1 MSQEADKV
9 GRRAARRSRAKAGA
23 RARAQVSR
31 SEPKAGKDH
40 RVGERE
46 GPAKTA
52 VRVVLVTAPDAE
64 TAARIARTLVD
75 ERLIA
80 CANLVPGIRSIYRW
94 EGEVSDAA
102 EVLLVLKTRASRC
115 AAVAARVKD
124 LHPYALPEVV
134 ALPVVDGSEAYL
146 DWVIAESG

>member
-1 MSQEADKV
+1 VTDEI
-9 GRRAARRSRAKAGA
+9 
-23 RARAQVSR
+23 
-31 SEPKAGKDH
+31 
-40 RVGERE
+40 
-46 GPAKTA
+46 
-52 VRVVLVTAPDAE
+52 RVVFVTAPDAE
-64 TAARIARTLVD
+64 TGARIARALVE

-94 EGEVSDAA
+94 QGQVADEA

-115 AAVAARVKD
+115 EAVAARVQA

-146 DWVIAESG
+146 DWVLAESS